1 MKTYYGHGKLMLTGE
16 YVVLKGAK
24 TLALPTRFG
33 QKFDVS
39 GIDEPEVLWKSYD
52 PTGHCWLTVN
62 LSLPKLRLIS
72 ATYDVES
79 EQSDHDFAE
88 RLQELL
94 LKVRALN
101 PQFLE
106 EDGGVMVESFLEFN
120 RDWGLGSSS
129 TLIYFL
135 SRWANVDPYILLNKT
150 FGGSGYDLACAGSSS
165 PLIYQL
171 IKGQPFVE
179 KMDFQPKFS
188 NDLFFV
194 HLNKK
199 MNSRKGI
206 KHFLDQ
212 DQSRTDEVIK
222 EIDGITKQVGRCEL
236 LVEFETLMH
245 RHEELIASLLQMKTI
260 KEELFPDYS
269 GCVKSLG
276 AWGGDFI
283 LATGSRDYF
292 KEKGYS
298 TIIEYKDMIL

>member
-1 MKTYYGHGKLMLTGE
+1 MKTFYGHGKLMLTGE

-24 TLALPTRFG
+24 TLALPTQFG

-39 GIDEPEVLWKSYD
+39 KLDEAEVLWRSYD
-52 PTGHCWLTVN
+52 PSGHCWLTVN
-62 LSLPKLRLIS
+62 LSLPNLRLIS

-79 EQSDHDFAE
+79 EESDHDFAE

-101 PQFLE
+101 PQFLSSE
-106 EDGGVMVESFLEFN
+106 NGVMVDSYLEFN

-135 SRWANVDPYILLNKT
+135 SRWAQVDPYILLNRT
-150 FGGSGYDLACAGSSS
+150 FGGSGYDLACAASSS

-171 IKGQPFVE
+171 IKGLPFVE
-179 KMDFQPKFS
+179 PIDYQPEFFEK
-188 NDLFFV
+188 LFFV

-212 DQSRTDEVIK
+212 DQSRTKQVIK
-222 EIDGITKQVGRCEL
+222 EIDEITNQICICDDL
-236 LVEFETLMH
+236 IEFEELINK
-245 RHEELIASLLQMKTI
+245 HEELISSLLQMKTI
-260 KEELFPDYS
+260 KEELFSDYQGS
-269 GCVKSLG
+269 IKSLG

-283 LATGSRDYF
+283 LATGSRNYF
-292 KEKGYS
+292 REKGYK